1 MPVSNPQIFWPWGI
15 SEENQPGWS
24 TGHEEIREKLQR
36 LSQNLITQPV
46 GHQCRFLCGPLRNSA
61 FSALKGYLNAESA
74 ELRREPQ
81 RSKLLGF
88 KQQLD
93 FFVR

>member
-15 SEENQPGWS
+15 SEENQSGWS

-46 GHQCRFLCGPLRNSA
+46 RASMQIPLRSLRNSA
-61 FSALKGYLNAESA
+61 FYALKGYLNAESA

-88 KQQLD
+88 K
-93 FFVR
+93 